1 MCCLFHPQDSYKT
14 VCCMCAISV
23 KLCLNVSIEILT
35 SLQIIQSGFFTQY
48 GWLDLLPDCS
58 VKSIQWFT
66 FTEGQSDNH
75 LLPLTIST
83 GPCWIQNYIQI
94 YWFHSIELCVCNYT
108 GKLSYQVYCKLIV
121 TLLYTKFK
129 VVWDIVN
136 YYNVD

>member
-35 SLQIIQSGFFTQY
+35 SLQIIQSGFLHSIDGQT
-48 GWLDLLPDCS
+48 CS
-58 VKSIQWFT
+58 LTVPS
-66 FTEGQSDNH
+66 SLYNSLH
-75 LLPLTIST
+75 LQKDRATTTSSVTIST

-94 YWFHSIELCVCNYT
+94 YWFHSIELYVCNYT